1 MGIRKALA
9 YISGHLDSWKAAAAK
24 WTADKHPRYP
34 KGHPKAGKFMPRN
47 KGAEGS
53 SESSSGKSTAP
64 SKAKAKVQPVKVKTK
79 YGTFDAHKT
88 KLDNGADVVAFQG
101 PNKKWYVVDLKTK
114 KPLDLKGQEPK
125 SAQEALKSAN
135 SQVAKRGEGTES
147 TSKPERTTARKQPN
161 PRKDEGKAKE
171 SPITDSSKKTSGAS
185 KEPFPDGSK
194 LFAKQEHAKMFQEAL
209 DFYRAQS
216 KKQLLKTW
224 ETSKKVEVVRQ
235 ATEDWT
241 ASTRWGLPMSLKE
254 KARSLEGLEPELR
267 IKPGDKTN
275 YKEAAKEISDE
286 SYLHARAISQAY
298 LEKTVPETVTLYR
311 GVDGT
316 AGRQMRQEI
325 TKGKAQYD
333 FIQIREEPA
342 VGFTDKKT
350 VAKAFGKDEGGITMK
365 ETINRFDILF
375 HPKFLGKEYAH
386 ESEYIVRNK
395 EHRWQMGEDLLK

>member
-1 MGIRKALA
+1 MSIRKALT
-9 YISGHLDSWKAAAAK
+9 YISAHLDSWKAAAAK

-34 KGHPKAGKFMPRN
+34 KGHPKAGKFMPKN

-53 SESSSGKSTAP
+53 SESSSGKSASP
-64 SKAKAKVQPVKVKTK
+64 SKAKAKVEPVKVKTK
-79 YGTFDAHKT
+79 YGTFDAHRT
-88 KLDNGADVVAFQG
+88 KLDNEADVVAFQG

-147 TSKPERTTARKQPN
+147 TSKPERTTARKQPT

-171 SPITDSSKKTSGAS
+171 SPTTDSSKKTSEAS
-185 KEPFPDGSK
+185 REPFPDGSK

-209 DFYRAQS
+209 DSYRAQS

-224 ETSKKVEVVRQ
+224 ETSEKVEVVRQ

-275 YKEAAKEISDE
+275 YKEAAKEISDAE
-286 SYLHARAISQAY
+286 YLHARAMSQAY

-316 AGRQMRQEI
+316 TGPQMRQTIIKEN
-325 TKGKAQYD
+325 AQSD
-333 FIQIREEPA
+333 LIQIREEPA
-342 VGFTDKKT
+342 VGFTDKKSI
-350 VAKAFGKDEGGITMK
+350 ADSFGKDAGGITIK
-365 ETINRFDILF
+365 EAVARSDILF
-375 HPKFLGKEYAH
+375 PPKFLGQDFAAER
-386 ESEYIVRNK
+386 EYIVRNR